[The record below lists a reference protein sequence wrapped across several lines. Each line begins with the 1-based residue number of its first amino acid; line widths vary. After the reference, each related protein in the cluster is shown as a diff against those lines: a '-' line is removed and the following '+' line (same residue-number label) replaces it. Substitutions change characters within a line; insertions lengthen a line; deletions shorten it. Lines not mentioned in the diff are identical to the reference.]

1 MNSLLVVVK
10 SNLFPQFALAE
21 VMGGGGGGGGER
33 RVCGYQSRVGGHG
46 TRAGRRQSIAMGA
59 QSIGS
64 EVAAAVILTTLTVTH
79 NRYLVEAPGK
89 GWAHGV
95 RGIR

>member
-1 MNSLLVVVK
+1 MNSLPVVVK

-21 VMGGGGGGGGER
+21 ITGGGGEE
-33 RVCGYQSRVGGHG
+33 V
-46 TRAGRRQSIAMGA
+46 GA

>member
-1 MNSLLVVVK
+1 MIVTKRESMVSLIHDTSPILRHRR
-10 SNLFPQFALAE
+10 
-21 VMGGGGGGGGER
+21 R

>member
-10 SNLFPQFALAE
+10 SHLFPQFALAG
-21 VMGGGGGGGGER
+21 VTGGRGEFAVVNRGWAGTVPGRDGGS
-33 RVCGYQSRVGGHG
+33 Q
-46 TRAGRRQSIAMGA
+46 TRWAGNPSEARWRRQL
-59 QSIGS
+59 
-64 EVAAAVILTTLTVTH
+64 LTTLTVTH

-89 GWAHGV
+89 GWAHDV

>member
-21 VMGGGGGGGGER
+21 VTGGGRER

>member
-21 VMGGGGGGGGER
+21 VTGGGGGER
-33 RVCGYQSRVGGHG
+33 RVCGYQSLVGGHG

>member
-10 SNLFPQFALAE
+10 SHLFPQFALAE
-21 VMGGGGGGGGER
+21 VTGGRGEFAVINRGWAGTVPGRDGGS
-33 RVCGYQSRVGGHG
+33 QS
-46 TRAGRRQSIAMGA
+46 MGA

-89 GWAHGV
+89 GWAHG
-95 RGIR
+95 IR

>member
-10 SNLFPQFALAE
+10 SHLFPQFALAE
-21 VMGGGGGGGGER
+21 VTGGRGEFAVINR
-33 RVCGYQSRVGGHG
+33 GWAPGGHV
-46 TRAGRRQSIAMGA
+46 TRAGRWQLIAIGA

>member
-10 SNLFPQFALAE
+10 SHLFPQFALAE
-21 VMGGGGGGGGER
+21 VTGGRGEFAVINR
-33 RVCGYQSRVGGHG
+33 GWAG
-46 TRAGRRQSIAMGA
+46 TIPGQSIAMSV

-64 EVAAAVILTTLTVTH
+64 EVAAAVILTTLTMTH
-79 NRYLVEAPGK
+79 NRYLVEAPGN
-89 GWAHGV
+89 GWAHDV

>member
-21 VMGGGGGGGGER
+21 VTGGGER
-33 RVCGYQSRVGGHG
+33 RVFGYQSRVGGHG